1 MTDLTCAELVEL
13 VTEYLE
19 GALPSGERQA
29 FEVHLAACAGCAHYI
44 EQIRY
49 VTRLTG
55 ALAEQPVSD
64 STRAEL
70 LRLVRNWKTDQSQP

>member
-19 GALPSGERQA
+19 GALPSAERLA
-29 FEVHLAACAGCAHYI
+29 FEAHLAACAGCAQYI
-44 EQIRY
+44 EQLRY

-64 STRAEL
+64 ATRAEL
-70 LRLVRNWKTDQSQP
+70 LRLVRSWKIDQSPP